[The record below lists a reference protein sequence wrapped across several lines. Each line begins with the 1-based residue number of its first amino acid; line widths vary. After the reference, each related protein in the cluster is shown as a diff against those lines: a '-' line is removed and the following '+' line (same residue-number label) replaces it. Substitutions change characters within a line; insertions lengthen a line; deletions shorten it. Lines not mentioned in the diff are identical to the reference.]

1 MTEEEE
7 FYYNSLSEKQKDL
20 LDTINQDLQKY
31 KTGEYTLLTEIDEK
45 IVSDYL
51 HDNNVYIYTEYKTK
65 INTPFAI
72 MQYVTLYSDET
83 SQLKKT
89 DEFLKKHVD
98 QTYEYYFVKNF
109 TNSILFTQKN
119 TRNTLKVLYNYNIDD
134 DNFNFYLIGGNGKN
148 FPTSIEIIKALLTN
162 SNINEIKTIPNCL
175 PNISKSKD
183 THIELTFNGMKI
195 TIEKQ

>member
-31 KTGEYTLLTEIDEK
+31 KTGEYTLLTKIDEK

-51 HDNNVYIYTEYKTK
+51 HDNNIYIYTEYKTK

-83 SQLKKT
+83 SQLKKA
-89 DEFLKKHVD
+89 DEFLKKYVD
-98 QTYEYYFVKNF
+98 PNYEYYFVKNF

-148 FPTSIEIIKALLTN
+148 FPVSIEIIKALLTN
-162 SNINEIKTIPNCL
+162 SNVNEIKTIPNCL
-175 PNISKSKD
+175 PNVSKSKD

>member
-1 MTEEEE
+1 MTEEEQ
-7 FYYNSLSEKQKDL
+7 FYYNNLSEKQKDL

-51 HDNNVYIYTEYKTK
+51 HDNNVYIYTEYKAK

-83 SQLKKT
+83 SQLKKA
-89 DEFLKKHVD
+89 DEFLKKYVD
-98 QTYEYYFVKNF
+98 ETYEYYFVKNF

-119 TRNTLKVLYNYNIDD
+119 TRNTLKVLYDYNIDD

-148 FPTSIEIIKALLTN
+148 FPVSIEIIKALLTN
-162 SNINEIKTIPNCL
+162 SNVNEIKTIPNCL
-175 PNISKSKD
+175 PNINKSED

>member
-7 FYYNSLSEKQKDL
+7 FYYNNLSEKQKDL
-20 LDTINQDLQKY
+20 LNTINQDLQKY

-83 SQLKKT
+83 SQLKKA
-89 DEFLKKHVD
+89 DEFLKKYVD
-98 QTYEYYFVKNF
+98 PTYEYYFVKNF

-148 FPTSIEIIKALLTN
+148 FPVSIEIIKALLTN